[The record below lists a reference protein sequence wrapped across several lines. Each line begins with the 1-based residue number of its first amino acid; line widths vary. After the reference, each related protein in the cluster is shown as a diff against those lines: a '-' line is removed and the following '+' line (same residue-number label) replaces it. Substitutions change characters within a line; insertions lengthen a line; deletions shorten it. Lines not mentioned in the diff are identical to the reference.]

1 MEAAVEHLVDD
12 QGWDRDVRVHAVFG
26 RWAAIVGPEVAA
38 HCAPESLTDGRLR
51 VAADSTAWATQ
62 LRLLASAL
70 VARLN
75 AELGHGSVLR
85 IEVRGPTGP
94 SWSRG
99 RRAVRGG
106 RGPRDTYG

>member
-1 MEAAVEHLVDD
+1 M
-12 QGWDRDVRVHAVFG
+12 FG

-38 HCAPESLTDGRLR
+38 HSAPESLTEGRLR

-62 LRLLASAL
+62 LRLLAPAL

-85 IEVRGPTGP
+85 IEVHGPTGP